1 LDYGSLAPKFTLYED
16 VENDSPC
23 EFIIKNVSPPLCQM
37 QHSLDS
43 SQQEVAQ
50 LKTER
55 DLYEENMKKAFMRGV
70 CALNL
75 EAMSMFR
82 QQDPPHPHHTNGYHS
97 DGDHC
102 SVGGGHAGHDSG
114 SEAPVMLPQTA
125 PNTHSETER
134 QGQPLPNILLTASAG
149 PQRGTPLSVP
159 PQTLHK
165 QPATT
170 QSGAARSGQKPNRKA
185 ARNKKAPSVVVERH
199 VLVDK

>member
-1 LDYGSLAPKFTLYED
+1 
-16 VENDSPC
+16 
-23 EFIIKNVSPPLCQM
+23 M
-37 QHSLDS
+37 QHSLDN

-50 LKTER
+50 LKAER

-102 SVGGGHAGHDSG
+102 GGHAGQDSG
-114 SEAPVMLPQTA
+114 SETSVGMPQTA
-125 PNTHSETER
+125 PQTHCETER

-149 PQRGTPLSVP
+149 PQRATPMNTQP
-159 PQTLHK
+159 PVLQK
-165 QPATT
+165 QPATAH
-170 QSGAARSGQKPNRKA
+170 SGATRGGQKPGRKPAA
-185 ARNKKAPSVVVERH
+185 ARNRRVPSVVVERH